1 MIKRLSEK
9 VILKTKL
16 FTIKDT
22 VLLLD
27 SGKQV
32 TYQIMEK
39 ADTALIVPIDEVGN
53 LMLVKEFYNAI
64 NEYQLM
70 DNM

>member
-9 VILKTKL
+9 VIFKTKL

-22 VLLLD
+22 ELQLENGD
-27 SGKQV
+27 QV

-39 ADTALIVPIDEVGN
+39 ADTALIVPINEDGN
-53 LMLVKEFYNAI
+53 LILVKEF
-64 NEYQLM
+64 
-70 DNM
+70 